1 MYQVKN
7 SLCSNYDIL
16 EQYIESYCKEHQI
29 SRREFAKEIKIS
41 RQQLFAIQNKTGPLT
56 SYMIK
61 KFSDFFGI
69 PYSLL
74 NNQILYDEDDTS
86 IFSEV
91 IELLLD
97 LDDRQL
103 ENVKE
108 YILDN
113 KN

>member
-1 MYQVKN
+1 
-7 SLCSNYDIL
+7 
-16 EQYIESYCKEHQI
+16 
-29 SRREFAKEIKIS
+29 
-41 RQQLFAIQNKTGPLT
+41 
-56 SYMIK
+56 MIK

>member
-1 MYQVKN
+1 MKSNLY
-7 SLCSNYDIL
+7 SNYDVL
-16 EQYIESYCKEHQI
+16 EQYIDSYCKEHGI
-29 SRREFAKEIKIS
+29 SGREFAKEIKIS
-41 RQQLFAIQNKTGPLT
+41 RQQLFAIRSKTVPLT

-61 KFSDFFGI
+61 RFSDFLGI

-74 NNQILYDEDDTS
+74 SNQVLYDTEDTS
-86 IFSEV
+86 VFSEV

>member
-1 MYQVKN
+1 
-7 SLCSNYDIL
+7 
-16 EQYIESYCKEHQI
+16 
-29 SRREFAKEIKIS
+29 
-41 RQQLFAIQNKTGPLT
+41 
-56 SYMIK
+56 MIK
-61 KFSDFFGI
+61 KFSDFLGI

-74 NNQILYDEDDTS
+74 SNQILYDEEDTS
-86 IFSEV
+86 VFSDV

-108 YILDN
+108 FILDN

>member
-1 MYQVKN
+1 MRN
-7 SLCSNYDIL
+7 SLYSNYDII
-16 EQYIESYCKEHQI
+16 EQYIENYCKEHQI

-41 RQQLFAIQNKTGPLT
+41 RQQLFAIQNKNVPLT

-61 KFSDFFGI
+61 KFADFFGI

-74 NNQILYDEDDTS
+74 NNQVLYDEEDS
-86 IFSEV
+86 SLFSEV
-91 IELLLD
+91 IGLLID

-103 ENVKE
+103 EKVKD
-108 YILDN
+108 YILEN

>member
-1 MYQVKN
+1 VKN
-7 SLCSNYDIL
+7 SLCSNYDLL
-16 EQYIESYCKEHQI
+16 EQYIENYCKDHQI
-29 SRREFAKEIKIS
+29 SRREFAKEINIS
-41 RQQLFAIQNKTGPLT
+41 RQHLFEIQNKNVPLT
-56 SYMIK
+56 NSMIK
-61 KFSDFFGI
+61 KFSDFLGI

-74 NNQILYDEDDTS
+74 SNQILYDEEDTS
-86 IFSEV
+86 VFSDV

-108 YILDN
+108 FILDN